1 MRTRTTAVELTN
13 VCVLCD
19 GDRILVE
26 NKVGHGICF
35 PGGHVEPGESM
46 EAAVIREMQEET
58 GLTITRPRLRGI
70 KDWMSEDGSRFL
82 VALYCA
88 TGFTGTL
95 KSSEEGGV
103 FLVSRAEFAEMDVIW
118 NTKDVLCICDFEND
132 SLLAYQKTGCP
143 FRDDPFFESVQ

>member
-58 GLTITRPRLRGI
+58 GLTIAHPRLRGL

-88 TGFTGTL
+88 SDYSGTL
-95 KSSEEGGV
+95 KSSDEGNV
-103 FLVSRAEFAEMDVIW
+103 FWVSRAEFAEMDVIW
-118 NTKDVLCICDFEND
+118 GMKDVLRICDDETLSEMFWDEAKD
-132 SLLAYQKTGCP
+132 GWVLL
-143 FRDDPFFESVQ
+143 